1 MNLTYF
7 LITFLFTFLLS
18 LTSEAQEC
26 SPSPIDRCGP
36 SRQSPG
42 TQSTCN
48 ATITHSNEEGVYT
61 ANCGT
66 DLGQK
71 IDIGNCLSS
80 EALLEICN
88 RLTDR
93 HVITDRW
100 VWSDAPGCALG
111 FWLPSGDNVSE
122 PAFAPDFNRCMEGI
136 FKPLIDYCR
145 NPGWITVGSVN
156 VKVLPNSEQNGEAV
170 DPYYPS
176 YIMAPVPLTTYAS

>member
-1 MNLTYF
+1 MYLTYF
-7 LITFLFTFLLS
+7 LITFLLS

-48 ATITHSNEEGVYT
+48 ATITKLNINGVYT
-61 ANCGT
+61 ANCYNPFEQSLSIGT
-66 DLGQK
+66 CRSD
-71 IDIGNCLSS
+71 
-80 EALLEICN
+80 ALLDICN

-93 HVITDRW
+93 HVISDRW
-100 VWSDAPGCALG
+100 VWSDVSGCALG
-111 FWLPSGDNVSE
+111 FWLPSGDNFSE

-136 FKPLIDYCR
+136 FTPLMDYCSDPAW
-145 NPGWITVGSVN
+145 NTVGSVN
-156 VKVLPNSEQNGEAV
+156 VKVLPDSEQNGEAV

-176 YIMAPVPLTTYAS
+176 YIMAPEPLTTYAS